1 MENTITNSLC
11 KGIRAC
17 GLPKKETLSI
27 VNTVSRWVD
36 SSGEQ
41 WTVDRLKSLHHW
53 YITIQAGNPEPPTWV
68 ARHNDY
74 EPKGSFR
81 CVFNMKNTQKAL
93 AILSC
98 HTVFLARE
106 ATENQISKFEK
117 STLGNKTPPLVLSKI
132 PANWKQ
138 LPLPDLTIG
147 TPPFEA
153 ITGRSIP
160 VMRPWMR
167 HNITSEPN
175 KRAEDVVLAYAS
187 SWMSVPQVTLNFICS
202 VGESDIIPPNYLNW
216 GNLDSGGVPLTARQ
230 KRPEAIIMEDVGS
243 IGLIQEPSLKG
254 RWVANP
260 NRVAQWATRPL
271 ADHWYSLLKAT
282 KTDCTFNQERGVK
295 WVQEQLANGI
305 SLSGADMTSASDLL
319 SLESS
324 LRLLCKYRL
333 GRDLNDPTH
342 WSDPVSAK
350 YRKHIQYFIDLSRG
364 TWSNPHVASGCTRWR
379 QGQPLGT
386 APSFALLG
394 LTNNLLGALA
404 CREAGIPEDRFRV
417 IGDDMIMDTRAMPH
431 YVHLV
436 ERMGGQIN
444 REKTVESDRL
454 AEFAGRVITAS
465 QVMLKR
471 VKYKEVSDN
480 SFMALVSRLG
490 DQAKSLL
497 KPRQRTV
504 WNEFRFVPGVVVEGP
519 YSGNSYGIPLEY
531 RYDWY
536 LQYSN
541 LSREKLKP
549 DEVKLT
555 PDQFCSQVWF
565 TLRQMF
571 KDEPLSS
578 VRDRFDSVV
587 PLSLK
592 EDFQS
597 SLANA
602 VIPKSRDPRLG
613 AEGEVLLRVLEGI
626 SRDKDFTSFRTY
638 ISMLQNEKLIISDD
652 DVQTL
657 SPFEA
662 DRKVFLKR
670 LDNAIR
676 ALGILAK
683 ANGKSAADPSS
694 PKPLGRKREGI
705 IGDQVS
711 RPTPPTQDQRLGV
724 RTSRGRERKGSSR
737 GRDR

>member
-1 MENTITNSLC
+1 MEKSIKNNLC

-17 GLPKKETLSI
+17 GLPKEETLSI
-27 VNTVSRWVD
+27 VNTIERWVD

-41 WTVDRLKSLHHW
+41 WAVDRLKSLHHW
-53 YITIQAGNPEPPTWV
+53 YITAQAGNPEPPTWV

-98 HTVFLARE
+98 HTVFVARE
-106 ATENQISKFEK
+106 ATETQISKFEK
-117 STLGNKTPPLVLSKI
+117 GVLGNNVPPMELTAVPDS
-132 PANWKQ
+132 WKQ
-138 LPLPDLTIG
+138 LPLPDLSIG
-147 TPPFEA
+147 TPPLEA

-160 VMRPWMR
+160 VNRPLTR
-167 HNITSEPN
+167 IFISSDPH
-175 KRAEDVVLAYAS
+175 KRGLDVIKAYAS
-187 SWMSVPQVTLNFICS
+187 SWMSAPQVTLNFICS
-202 VGESDIIPPNYLNW
+202 VGEPDIIPPNL
-216 GNLDSGGVPLTARQ
+216 LDWRKLDPDGVPTSAKQ

-254 RWVANP
+254 RWIANP
-260 NRVAQWATRPL
+260 NRIAQWATRPL
-271 ADHWYSLLKAT
+271 AEHWYDLLKAT

-295 WVQEQLANGI
+295 WVQEQLAKGI

-333 GRDLNDPTH
+333 GRDLHNPRH
-342 WSDPVSAK
+342 WSEPNDAK

-404 CREAGIPEDRFRV
+404 CRKAGIPEDRFRV

-431 YVHLV
+431 YVRLV

-444 REKTVESDRL
+444 REKTIESNRL
-454 AEFAGRVITAS
+454 AEFAGRVITS
-465 QVMLKR
+465 DQVMLKR
-471 VKYKEVSDN
+471 VKYKDMSDN

-497 KPRQRTV
+497 KPRQRAV
-504 WNEFRFVPGVVVEGP
+504 WETFRFVPGVAVDGP
-519 YSGNSYGIPLEY
+519 YSDNSYGIPLEY

-536 LQYSN
+536 LKYSN
-541 LSREKLKP
+541 LSKEKLKP
-549 DEVKLT
+549 DEAKLD

-565 TLRQMF
+565 TLRQEF

-578 VRDRFDSVV
+578 VRDRFDMVV

-597 SLANA
+597 SLASA
-602 VIPKSRDPRLG
+602 VVSKSRDPRLG
-613 AEGEVLLRVLEGI
+613 TEGETLLRVLEGI
-626 SRDKDFTSFRTY
+626 SRDKEFTTFRNY
-638 ISMLQNEKLIISDD
+638 ISMLQNEKLRSSIDD
-652 DVQTL
+652 QQPL
-657 SPFEA
+657 SAFRA
-662 DRKVFLKR
+662 DRKVFLKK
-670 LDNAIR
+670 LDNAINALKNLDKAGGKSEAP
-676 ALGILAK
+676 ALGSIPQEPK
-683 ANGKSAADPSS
+683 VVVSHEIKNHVTTPS
-694 PKPLGRKREGI
+694 GEGI
-705 IGDQVS
+705 K
-711 RPTPPTQDQRLGV
+711 PQRKTI
-724 RTSRGRERKGSSR
+724 RSRGRSRNSQGVER
-737 GRDR
+737 